1 MRLFCITQ
9 NSFIFH
15 DKNIVMK
22 YIGDIFMSLPYT
34 LAKEVD
40 IFWLSLDLA
49 KETVQECMVLC

>member
-9 NSFIFH
+9 NSLIFH
-15 DKNIVMK
+15 DRNIVMK
-22 YIGDIFMSLPYT
+22 YIDDIFMSLPDT
-34 LAKEVD
+34 SAKEVD